1 MSTLNQIF
9 VITLMNLR
17 NIPARKASSMVIV
30 VGIAGVVTVLI
41 AILSMAQGFEATLRG
56 AGQADRAIVIRAGS
70 DSEMG
75 SSVPVDA
82 ARQIET
88 MPGLARIDGNPL
100 VAGETY
106 VIADIKKRAND
117 SDANMPMRGVEPESF
132 EIRNELKIVQG
143 RNFQF
148 GRFELIAGVKAANQF
163 QGIDLGSQLEIRGA
177 KWQVVGLFESEGS
190 IHESEVWVDN
200 AVLVA
205 ELNRGWGYSSMIARL
220 ESPLDLEVFGN
231 AMEKNPQLE
240 TKAVRESSYYNEQS
254 TGITSLITDFGY
266 SVAAIMGIGAIF
278 GALNTM
284 YSAVSTRSVEI
295 ATLRALGFS
304 PIPVVI
310 SVLVESILLA
320 LLGGSLGS
328 AIAYLFFNG
337 YTASTMGATFSQVS
351 FDFAVTRELI
361 VQGITWSCLLGL
373 VGGLFPS
380 VAAARQPITVA
391 LRGL

>member
-17 NIPARKASSMVIV
+17 NIPARKVSSMVIV

-220 ESPLDLEVFGN
+220 ESPLDLAVFGN

-284 YSAVSTRSVEI
+284 Y
-295 ATLRALGFS
+295 L
-304 PIPVVI
+304 
-310 SVLVESILLA
+310 
-320 LLGGSLGS
+320 SL
-328 AIAYLFFNG
+328 IH
-337 YTASTMGATFSQVS
+337 
-351 FDFAVTRELI
+351 I
-361 VQGITWSCLLGL
+361 
-373 VGGLFPS
+373 
-380 VAAARQPITVA
+380 
-391 LRGL
+391 